1 MRSLHDGAVEQVVLP
16 IADLA
21 VVQRT
26 VTKGEVRLFDRLQF
40 LFGTALGGHA
50 RRLLLHDLAHFQ
62 QRFHLAVVGYLHHQ
76 RFVFAQQRM
85 LFHPVAAAPRE
96 EMMPL
101 TSSTP
106 SASRTGTRLTPN
118 ASANTFSDGSFSP
131 TGKVPS
137 LMPAF
142 SCAST

>member
-1 MRSLHDGAVEQVVLP
+1 
-16 IADLA
+16 
-21 VVQRT
+21 
-26 VTKGEVRLFDRLQF
+26 
-40 LFGTALGGHA
+40 
-50 RRLLLHDLAHFQ
+50 
-62 QRFHLAVVGYLHHQ
+62 
-76 RFVFAQQRM
+76 
-85 LFHPVAAAPRE
+85 
-96 EMMPL
+96 MPL